1 MLLMLTFQKQGSYI
15 NVIALA
21 ISPHLFYLNFS
32 IMKKI
37 LLLSIVFVFLPF
49 IQSVSA
55 EENRNQYSTSIMFKA
70 PETHE
75 NTNHKTESDLH
86 NQHCLDLQKKI
97 KDLEFLPVRRNAA
110 RERYKTECL
119 NK

>member
-1 MLLMLTFQKQGSYI
+1 
-15 NVIALA
+15 
-21 ISPHLFYLNFS
+21 
-32 IMKKI
+32 MKSI
-37 LLLSIVFVFLPF
+37 LLIPLVFLFLPF

-75 NTNHKTESDLH
+75 NASHKTESDLQ
-86 NQHCLDLQKKI
+86 NQHCLDLQNKI
-97 KDLEFLPVRRNAA
+97 KDLEFRPVRRNAA

>member
-1 MLLMLTFQKQGSYI
+1 MKKSLL
-15 NVIALA
+15 LA
-21 ISPHLFYLNFS
+21 I
-32 IMKKI
+32 
-37 LLLSIVFVFLPF
+37 VFLF
-49 IQSVSA
+49 LALIQPVSA

-75 NTNHKTESDLH
+75 NANYKTESDLL

-97 KDLEFLPVRRNAA
+97 KDLEFRPVRRNAA
-110 RERYKTECL
+110 RERYKTECF

>member
-1 MLLMLTFQKQGSYI
+1 
-15 NVIALA
+15 
-21 ISPHLFYLNFS
+21 
-32 IMKKI
+32 MKKI
-37 LLLSIVFVFLPF
+37 LLLPLVFLSLPL

-75 NTNHKTESDLH
+75 NANHKTASDLQ

-97 KDLEFLPVRRNAA
+97 KDLEFRPVRRNAA
-110 RERYKTECL
+110 RERYKAECL